1 MLADGNEL
9 QVPFLLKLVEEPFI
23 KPLTYFVKLIVYS
36 NVRHDASV
44 HYSTAAIRKLGPFR
58 TKVDVSLLSL
68 PAIIPDVAEEEI
80 PVVPPYTANAKLP
93 WEDLMLN
100 TLITLPWKR
109 YAVIP
114 TRPLLAHIDIIIKS
128 EFLNRKHGFPIIT
141 HLVDHFRQPIDGPPD
156 NVVEEIP
163 ATVQQPK
170 VHLIIL
176 IHGIDGVGHDMIF
189 LAEKLRDKFKRPNY
203 KISIPTCN
211 DHKTND
217 GIVAASTRL
226 LAWILEEVEKSN
238 ADKISF
244 ICHSIG
250 GLYTRFLLKMLM
262 DEQVIP
268 NKLQPVFFITID
280 TPHLGFQHSSITNT
294 LLSYKW
300 LKPLISPTG
309 CELNLIDNFMTED
322 GDTHHILEYLTHPDY
337 MEPLRQFQHLVLYGN
352 MYQEG
357 SLYSTYCIG
366 TLQSI
371 PSTIPTKFHQISTV
385 PLATQPVYNDSTEH
399 KMAKALTQ
407 LPWKR
412 FTIVP
417 AKTIIPT
424 PPDQYFID
432 NSDHPLADH
441 ILNYL
446 LNNIDRPRS
455 PIQ

>member
-1 MLADGNEL
+1 MLADGNES
-9 QVPFLLKLVEEPFI
+9 QVPFLLKMVEEPFI

-44 HYSTAAIRKLGPFR
+44 HYSTAAIRKLGQFR

-80 PVVPPYTANAKLP
+80 PVVPPYTANGKLP
-93 WEDLMLN
+93 WEALMLN

-156 NVVEEIP
+156 NIEEELP
-163 ATVQQPK
+163 SPVQQSK
-170 VHLIIL
+170 VHLIL
-176 IHGIDGVGHDMIF
+176 LLHGIDGVGHDMIF
-189 LAEKLRDKFKRPNY
+189 LAEKLRDKFPRPNY

-226 LAWILEEVEKSN
+226 LSWILEETEKSN

-244 ICHSIG
+244 VCYSIG
-250 GLYTRFLLKMLM
+250 GLYTRYLLKMLE

-268 NKLQPVFFITID
+268 NKLQPIFFITID
-280 TPHLGFQHSSITNT
+280 TPHLGFQQSSISNT

-300 LKPLISPTG
+300 LKPLISVTG
-309 CELNLIDNFMTED
+309 CELNLIDSFLTED
-322 GDTHHILEYLTHPDY
+322 GAEQHILEYLTNADY
-337 MEPLRQFQHLVLYGN
+337 VEPLGHFQYLVLYGN
-352 MYQEG
+352 MYQER
-357 SLYSTYCIG
+357 SLYPTYCIG
-366 TLQSI
+366 TNQYI
-371 PSTIPTKFHQISTV
+371 PLIPQTKFHQICTV
-385 PLATQPVYNDSTEH
+385 PLTTKPDYNDSREH
-399 KMAKALTQ
+399 KMASVLSQ
-407 LPWKR
+407 LAWKR
-412 FTIVP
+412 FIIVP

-441 ILNYL
+441 IVTFMT
-446 LNNIDRPRS
+446 NNIDRPRS
-455 PIQ
+455 PI